1 MSDKIQLINDLFAK
15 IAYFEEGSATFH
27 THEFIE
33 NFSGV
38 LALFPAVRDNVSEI
52 KEIDQILSRRT
63 QEFNVNRSDLRQL
76 CVHLL
81 TMFFKFSANA
91 PSPYDRCYLS
101 SREKRRPRK
110 DAGFVTE
117 VLTPLLFSSGGL
129 RNDFEL
135 KYYFLKRVNE
145 FQQKFGGRRPI
156 YDTISLDETWK
167 LPRHILFADLV
178 ARYDQD
184 SGRIHKEGMIENRL
198 YQSGKFK
205 LLAREDPFLEYLLLK
220 LEYLEVVRW
229 YTRWWAKIVKGI
241 GRILGT
247 LHLGFI
253 RYLFTKRRA
262 AYLFYVFLIL
272 LILAGGVA
280 VPFLWRSI
288 NRNKLE
294 RLERNTLHSVEASSV
309 TVPGEDKKK

>member
-15 IAYFEEGSATFH
+15 IAHFEEGSANFH

-117 VLTPLLFSSGGL
+117 VLIPRLFSSGSL

-135 KYYFLKRVNE
+135 KYYLLKRVNE

-156 YDTISLDETWK
+156 YDTISPDEAWK

-229 YTRWWAKIVKGI
+229 YIRWWAKIVKGI

-272 LILAGGVA
+272 LILVGGVA

-288 NRNKLE
+288 NQNKLE

-309 TVPGEDKKK
+309 TVSGEDKEK